1 MTQYNVFLFKETN
14 HHYSARKEALYKIL
28 MESVMSYT
36 MLLPS
41 EIEAKSLIPAIRA
54 ILAKKLIKEYDLKEE
69 VVANVLG
76 ITQAA
81 VSNYLRGTRGDVEL
95 ISKLGSLHEVMRMVD
110 DIARDLSTNKA
121 YTPNTM
127 AKLIELFNY
136 MRYTFIICDVHHRIE
151 SNIDEQVCEHC
162 KGTLMGASI

>member
-1 MTQYNVFLFKETN
+1 
-14 HHYSARKEALYKIL
+14 
-28 MESVMSYT
+28 

-54 ILAKKLIKEYDLKEE
+54 ILAIRLIKEYDLKEE

-95 ISKLGSLHEVMRMVD
+95 ISKLSSLHEVMRMVD
-110 DIARDLSTNKA
+110 DIARDLSTSKA
-121 YTPNTM
+121 YT
-127 AKLIELFNY
+127 
-136 MRYTFIICDVHHRIE
+136 
-151 SNIDEQVCEHC
+151 
-162 KGTLMGASI
+162 